1 MNGWAEIKNEKE
13 LLLKLF
19 KSGHLNVPER
29 ANLPNGKV
37 RESAATELILN
48 LLEKFG
54 WFPGSKQYPI
64 NDDGGQYIQIELR
77 DGGKSFIHHN
87 FEYRYMRFKHKIIEY
102 QTINEA
108 VRSYLEDCEREG
120 LDGIKMDWDQ
130 EGL

>member
-64 NDDGGQYIQIELR
+64 NDDGGQYIHIELSA
-77 DGGKSFIHHN
+77 GGKSFI
-87 FEYRYMRFKHKIIEY
+87 
-102 QTINEA
+102 
-108 VRSYLEDCEREG
+108 
-120 LDGIKMDWDQ
+120 
-130 EGL
+130 